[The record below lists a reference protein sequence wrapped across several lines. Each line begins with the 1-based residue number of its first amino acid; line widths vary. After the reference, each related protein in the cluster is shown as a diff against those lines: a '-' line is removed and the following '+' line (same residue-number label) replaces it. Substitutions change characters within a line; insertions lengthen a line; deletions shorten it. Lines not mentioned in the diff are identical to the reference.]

1 MLKLLGREPKRMLPP
16 NATFEERV
24 AYIKEMADEADREDI
39 ENAHRKK
46 LQTPERERIEYPY
59 WDVLHMRKEDVPPF
73 MVAVFITPFISTD
86 EKDKFARDFC
96 RSYFD
101 NIDYKESV
109 EGKFLYFENDVIHS
123 ILDNIH
129 EMPQHDTYVSK
140 LIVPI
145 GKLQSHN
152 GYAKVSQELNFRTTT
167 YDLTDQRNTYHGERL
182 SDTMIV
188 IRPIS
193 FIFGC
198 TMNVTESIDFS
209 MIKNKII
216 DTGLEITPLFD
227 TSFWDFRNGRFL
239 SESLR
244 NYEAARVTD
253 ILQTCNGAKYEYIIF
268 LKRPFFVSIGGLP
281 PVKIF
286 SFTVSINETTESIS
300 LIGMDII
307 SQYSLIMS
315 KFDGKY
321 GMKIMELREEF

>member
-24 AYIKEMADEADREDI
+24 AYIKEMADEADREDE
-39 ENAHRKK
+39 ENKLKK
-46 LQTPERERIEYPY
+46 NLQTPEIERIEYPY
-59 WDVLHMRKEDVPPF
+59 WNVLQMRKDDVPPF
-73 MVAVFITPFISTD
+73 MVAVFITPFISTG
-86 EKDKFARDFC
+86 EKDKFARNFC
-96 RSYFD
+96 RPYLD
-101 NIDYKESV
+101 NPDYKESV
-109 EGKFLYFENDVIHS
+109 EGKFLYFEHDVIHS
-123 ILDNIH
+123 ILDHIY

-145 GKLQSHN
+145 GKLQSHT
-152 GYAKVSQELNFRTTT
+152 GYAKVSQELGFKTVT
-167 YDLTDQRNTYHGERL
+167 YDLNNHMNVYHGERL
-182 SDTMIV
+182 SDTMTV
-188 IRPIS
+188 IRPMS

-198 TMNVTESIDFS
+198 TMNITESIDFS
-209 MIKNKII
+209 TIKNKII

-227 TSFWDFRNGRFL
+227 TSIWNFQLGRFL
-239 SESLR
+239 TETLQR
-244 NYEAARVTD
+244 YEAARVTE
-253 ILQTCNGAKYEYIIF
+253 IMHTCNGSKYEYIIY
-268 LKRPFFVSIGGLP
+268 LKRPFFVSIGGLT

-286 SFTVSINETTESIS
+286 SFTVPVNDTRESIS